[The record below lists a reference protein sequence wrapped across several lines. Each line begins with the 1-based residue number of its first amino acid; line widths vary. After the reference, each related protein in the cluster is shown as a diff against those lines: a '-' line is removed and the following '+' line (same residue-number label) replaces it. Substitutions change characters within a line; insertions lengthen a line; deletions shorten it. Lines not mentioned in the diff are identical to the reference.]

1 MKVITFTIGDAWIST
16 NSFQLLYDKCT
27 ESGNDFNLRDNA
39 TAVALCGASLDLET
53 ILHRRRVETALH
65 SEVKCPATT
74 NYQECRSVPVLMFS
88 IDCYAAKYNL
98 TYCGNLVSECVS
110 IRTSPGN
117 INLPRSS
124 CSYFVTWRSRVCDWT
139 FWLQKLAF
147 CWLKCYVAAI
157 SLI

>member
-1 MKVITFTIGDAWIST
+1 MLDIS
-16 NSFQLLYDKCT
+16 NLRCYCEGESRYIYYRRRLNFYQFVSIIVYDKCT

-124 CSYFVTWRSRVCDWT
+124 CSYFVT
-139 FWLQKLAF
+139 
-147 CWLKCYVAAI
+147 
-157 SLI
+157 